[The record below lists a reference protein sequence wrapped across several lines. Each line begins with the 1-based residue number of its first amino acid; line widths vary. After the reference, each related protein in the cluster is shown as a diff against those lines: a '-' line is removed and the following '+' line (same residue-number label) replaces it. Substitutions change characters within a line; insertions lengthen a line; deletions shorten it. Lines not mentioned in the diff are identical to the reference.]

1 MERSEVD
8 RNSQGLGK
16 WFKTCS
22 RALNRITTYNCANIS
37 RKLRD
42 CFKLI
47 ISSTI
52 ANDTFNQYAVEFIA
66 PHLVVRSS
74 FTSGFQPTQIISKD
88 AYDDSGLAIQVDDL
102 ELIDCRIISFF
113 ESSFEAAEFNQVIRN
128 WIGGKYEKLE
138 VLIFWVVDWHRAPW
152 YYNAVRKN

>member
-1 MERSEVD
+1 MVSNILIIVNFVD

-42 CFKLI
+42 CFNLI
-47 ISSTI
+47 ILSTI
-52 ANDTFNQYAVEFIA
+52 ANETFNQIAEEF
-66 PHLVVRSS
+66 S
-74 FTSGFQPTQIISKD
+74 FGCPKQLYIWISTHIINKD
-88 AYDDSGLAIQVDDL
+88 TYNASGLAIQVDDL

-138 VLIFWVVDWHRAPW
+138 VLIFWVADWHRAEQ
-152 YYNAVRKN
+152 